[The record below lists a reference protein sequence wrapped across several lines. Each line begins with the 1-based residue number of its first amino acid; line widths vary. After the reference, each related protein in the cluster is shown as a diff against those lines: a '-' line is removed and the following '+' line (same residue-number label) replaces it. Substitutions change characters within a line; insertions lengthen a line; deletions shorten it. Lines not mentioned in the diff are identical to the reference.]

1 MAEQPWRL
9 AAAASGARAAV
20 VAKAAVATGRAA
32 AAVAAT
38 TTPVAAVV
46 LAVAAVVLAVAVVVL
61 AVGSGGSGD
70 GRHWEGNLRTRR
82 HGRHVLMNTMAVME

>member
-46 LAVAAVVLAVAVVVL
+46 LAVAAVVLAV
-61 AVGSGGSGD
+61 GSGGRGD
-70 GRHWEGNLRTRR
+70 RRHWEGNLRTRR
-82 HGRHVLMNTMAVME
+82 HGRHVLMNTKAVME

>member
-1 MAEQPWRL
+1 M
-9 AAAASGARAAV
+9 
-20 VAKAAVATGRAA
+20 AKAAVATGRAA

-46 LAVAAVVLAVAVVVL
+46 LAVAAVVLAVAAVAAVVL

-70 GRHWEGNLRTRR
+70 GWHSEEEPAHKKAWEARAHEYEGSNGVRD
-82 HGRHVLMNTMAVME
+82 AWA

>member
-1 MAEQPWRL
+1 M
-9 AAAASGARAAV
+9 
-20 VAKAAVATGRAA
+20 AKAAVATGRAA

-46 LAVAAVVLAVAVVVL
+46 LAVAAVVLAVAAVVL

-70 GRHWEGNLRTRR
+70 GRHSEEEPAHKKAWEARAHEYEGSNGVRGTW
-82 HGRHVLMNTMAVME
+82 A

>member
-1 MAEQPWRL
+1 M
-9 AAAASGARAAV
+9 
-20 VAKAAVATGRAA
+20 AKAAVATGRAA

-46 LAVAAVVLAVAVVVL
+46 LAVAAVVLAVAAVVL

-70 GRHWEGNLRTRR
+70 GRHSEGNLRTRR
-82 HGRHVLMNTMAVME
+82 HGRHVLMNTKAVME